1 MTSFPRSF
9 SCVSRREQSVD
20 FALLG
25 LSTLGEGVT
34 SYLFLNSGFTPP
46 LPDPVFMDRPVIF
59 EEMARKGALSASSSQ
74 HANFVV
80 EWITLPKTVLFG
92 GVRGTDWPERDLL

>member
-1 MTSFPRSF
+1 
-9 SCVSRREQSVD
+9 
-20 FALLG
+20 
-25 LSTLGEGVT
+25 
-34 SYLFLNSGFTPP
+34 
-46 LPDPVFMDRPVIF
+46 MDRPVIF